1 VARPLKF
8 SRTLNTLW
16 SIDSQK
22 IRKSDA
28 AGCQILRL
36 KCTKF
41 DFRWGSAPYHTGE
54 LTAPQALKL
63 YLRGATSKGREVE
76 KGRRRRGREK
86 GREREEE
93 RGREGRGGVR
103 PPNILA

>member
-1 VARPLKF
+1 
-8 SRTLNTLW
+8 
-16 SIDSQK
+16 
-22 IRKSDA
+22 
-28 AGCQILRL
+28 
-36 KCTKF
+36 
-41 DFRWGSAPYHTGE
+41 
-54 LTAPQALKL
+54 
-63 YLRGATSKGREVE
+63 VE